1 MKVSRNL
8 IALLTLL
15 LVVGLVLAACGG
27 STTTTTGVPSSD
39 TTAAP
44 GGDTNTT
51 AGGAKITVKI
61 GAAGPYTGDLA
72 QIGTDSLQAI
82 QMAVEDYNASGK
94 AGNITFAVEVGD
106 DGGDPAKAATV
117 AQKFVSDPAV
127 LGVVGTMTSSAVE
140 SELPILDPESLAMI
154 TMSASRTSLSQG
166 GFKVFHRIA
175 PSDAKQ
181 GPTIAQ
187 FMVNDLK
194 IKNIYM
200 VDDKSSYGQGL
211 ADETEAALKAGGITD
226 IARASIAPTDKD
238 FSSVLSKVKEKNPSI
253 LFVSIPSASQAAA
266 IAKQMKSMGFQV
278 QMMGADGVK
287 DTTQLIKNAGGA
299 TEGMYCTNFGPPAET
314 VPEAKPFLDKYIA
327 KYGVTSAFTINSY
340 EAANVMMD
348 AVVKAAAGGGQPTRK
363 AVNDALSA
371 TNSTGILGF
380 PIAFTPEGDSTAAPI
395 WVVQVKG
402 DTFVPVTGAELA
414 APFAPAQ

>member
-1 MKVSRNL
+1 VKISRTL

-27 STTTTTGVPSSD
+27 GTTTTTGVATD
-39 TTAAP
+39 TTVAP
-44 GGDTNTT
+44 SGDTTT
-51 AGGAKITVKI
+51 SAPAGEKVTVKI

-82 QMAVEDYNASGK
+82 KMAVEDYNASGK

-106 DGGDPAKAATV
+106 DGADPAKAATV
-117 AQKFVSDPAV
+117 AQRFVSDPAV
-127 LGVVGTMTSSAVE
+127 VGVVGTMTSGAVE
-140 SELPILDPESLAMI
+140 SQLPILDPEDLAMI
-154 TMSASRTSLSQG
+154 TMSASRTTLSQG
-166 GFKVFHRIA
+166 GFHVFHRIA
-175 PSDAKQ
+175 PADAKQ
-181 GPTIAQ
+181 GPSIAQ

-194 IKNIYM
+194 IKNAYII
-200 VDDKSSYGQGL
+200 DDKSSYGQGL
-211 ADETEAALKAGGITD
+211 ADETEAAMKLGGITD
-226 IARASIAPTDKD
+226 IERASIAPTDKD

-253 LFVSIPSASQAAA
+253 LFLSIPSASQAAA

-278 QMMGADGVK
+278 QMMGADGIK
-287 DTTQLIKNAGGA
+287 DTTQLIKNGGGA
-299 TEGMYCTNFGPPAET
+299 TEGVYCTNFGPLPET
-314 VPEAKPFLDKYIA
+314 VPAAKPFLDKYIA
-327 KYGVTSAFTINSY
+327 KYGVTSAFTVNSY

-348 AVVKAAAGGGQPTRK
+348 AVVAAAAGGGHPTRK

-402 DTFVPVTGAELA
+402 DTFVPVTGIDLV
-414 APFAPAQ
+414 APFAPAK